1 MAVLTRY
8 TGHEHGETHVMEVDC
23 HDTFGVEQELENKRV
38 EKFVR
43 SRKQESSCIVSI
55 ARKEQG
61 RAEHNQTDSIGWV
74 AYHRHHED
82 EEGEGGQPEVPEGA
96 VLQGPA
102 PLGCGLEGDHAAEQ
116 LGCDGPPVRLH
127 QPTTTSTTVIV
138 VSMVCWG

>member
-1 MAVLTRY
+1 MGRCVCS
-8 TGHEHGETHVMEVDC
+8 G
-23 HDTFGVEQELENKRV
+23 EQEG
-38 EKFVR
+38 
-43 SRKQESSCIVSI
+43 SCIVSI
-55 ARKEQG
+55 ASKEQD

-82 EEGEGGQPEVPEGA
+82 EEGEGGQPEVPEGT

-127 QPTTTSTTVIV
+127 QPTAMSAIAIM
-138 VSMVCWG
+138 VSMVVGRCW